1 MKWQGGP
8 SARSCHKMCLD
19 ATNKQMFLLGRY
31 LEPSLRTPE
40 ALRVCIVLILAKKI
54 KASHTRYWALGPELI
69 PEQAVSPQVTISHP
83 LGGRLPLL
91 FARPAIT
98 CQPQSITAAWP
109 VQSYTAWW
117 QRQDCRTFC
126 TISSD
131 CCRHLSITYVVNDIS
146 SYCLL
151 KCIVS
156 SSWWLVE
163 LRSSWHCL
171 RLRCCQWEDDRCV
184 QVHLVILTPVNPPN
198 SLIRQNCTE
207 RIHSHLKTTHVSAS
221 LQSAIRQ
228 NVFNSNLL
236 I

>member
-1 MKWQGGP
+1 MPLTSRCSYSVDIW
-8 SARSCHKMCLD
+8 
-19 ATNKQMFLLGRY
+19 
-31 LEPSLRTPE
+31 SLRY
-40 ALRVCIVLILAKKI
+40 ALLKPYEYVLFSYSLKI

-69 PEQAVSPQVTISHP
+69 PVQAVSPQVTISHP
-83 LGGRLPLL
+83 LGSRLPLL

-98 CQPQSITAAWP
+98 CQPQGITAAWP
-109 VQSYTAWW
+109 VPSYTAWW

-126 TISSD
+126 TTSSD

-163 LRSSWHCL
+163 LHSSWHCL

-184 QVHLVILTPVNPPN
+184 QVHPRYSDT
-198 SLIRQNCTE
+198 S
-207 RIHSHLKTTHVSAS
+207 
-221 LQSAIRQ
+221 
-228 NVFNSNLL
+228 
-236 I
+236 